1 MRDKVCL
8 VTGGNSGIG
17 KETAVGLAK
26 AGARVVIVARD
37 RRRGEEALADI
48 RSVAGTTGGAV
59 SLMLADLSS
68 QSEVRRLASEFSN
81 AHPRLD
87 VLVNNA
93 GAVFG
98 ERLLSADGV
107 EMTFALNHLGYF
119 LLTHE
124 LLNLLRAS
132 APARIVNV
140 ASDAHRSAAPRLD
153 DLQYSSDYGGFRV
166 YSHSKLANV
175 MFTYELARRIDGTG
189 VTANALHPGVVAT
202 NFGNSGGALFRLGVR
217 LVRPFFISSAKGA
230 RTSIYLAAS
239 PEVEGIS
246 GKYFVNERETRS
258 SPASYDESAQRRLW
272 EESERLTGVR
282 W

>member
-1 MRDKVCL
+1 MKDKICL
-8 VTGGNSGIG
+8 ITGGNSGIG

-26 AGARVVIVARD
+26 AGATVVIVARD
-37 RRRGEEALADI
+37 RGRGDEALSDI
-48 RSVAGTTGGAV
+48 RAAASVAGGNV

-68 QSEVRRLASEFSN
+68 QAEVRRLAGEFAA

-98 ERLLSADGV
+98 ERKLSADGI
-107 EMTFALNHLGYF
+107 EMTLALNHLGYF

-124 LLNLLRAS
+124 LLGVLRAS

-140 ASDAHRSAAPRLD
+140 ASDAHRSATLRLD
-153 DLQYSSDYGGFRV
+153 DLQSASDYGGFRV

-175 MFTYELARRIDGTG
+175 MFTYELARRIEGTG

-202 NFGNSGGALFRLGVR
+202 NFGDSGGTLLRLVVR
-217 LVRPFFISSAKGA
+217 LARPFFISAAKGA
-230 RTSIYLAAS
+230 KTSIHLASSA
-239 PEVEGIS
+239 EVEGVN

-258 SPASYDESAQRRLW
+258 SPASYDEAAQKRLW
-272 EESERLTGVR
+272 EESERLTGAR